1 MKKYLAVILAAVVG
15 CFCLSTAMGQGY
27 GGMSGAAT
35 KPSGS
40 PGVKTA
46 GSASE
51 SANVKKPGTVLTGGA
66 IVATPVTKEEAAK
79 KYPLPAGKNYPAGDR
94 DIHKPSGW
102 VNSPYSRDVYD
113 CSNIARGGLVLDTHV
128 NKLFTRP

>member
-1 MKKYLAVILAAVVG
+1 MKKYLAVILAMVVG
-15 CFCLSTAMGQGY
+15 CFVLSLSTAMGQGY
-27 GGMSGAAT
+27 GKSTASGGSTPVAT
-35 KPSGS
+35 KPG
-40 PGVKTA
+40 
-46 GSASE
+46 E

-79 KYPLPAGKNYPAGDR
+79 KYPLPGGKNYPAGDR
-94 DIHKPSGW
+94 DIHKPAGW

>member
-1 MKKYLAVILAAVVG
+1 MKTYLAVILAAVVG
-15 CFCLSTAMGQGY
+15 CFVLSLSTAMGQSY
-27 GGMSGAAT
+27 GNSNA
-35 KPSGS
+35 SGS
-40 PGVKTA
+40 VTTGGK
-46 GSASE
+46 SAD
-51 SANVKKPGTVLTGGA
+51 AKKPGTVLTGGA

>member
-1 MKKYLAVILAAVVG
+1 MKKYLAVILAAVLG
-15 CFCLSTAMGQGY
+15 CFVLSLSTAMGQGY
-27 GGMSGAAT
+27 GNSMSGGSTPSA
-35 KPSGS
+35 KPGGS
-40 PGVKTA
+40 PG
-46 GSASE
+46 GSAD
-51 SANVKKPGTVLTGGA
+51 AKKPGTVETGGA

-79 KYPLPAGKNYPAGDR
+79 KYPLPAGKNYPAGER

-102 VNSPYSRDVYD
+102 VNSPYSRGVYD

>member
-15 CFCLSTAMGQGY
+15 CFVLSLSSAMGQGY
-27 GGMSGAAT
+27 GKGMTSGGSTPSA
-35 KPSGS
+35 KPGGS
-40 PGVKTA
+40 PG
-46 GSASE
+46 GSAD
-51 SANVKKPGTVLTGGA
+51 AKKPGTVLTGGA

-79 KYPLPAGKNYPAGDR
+79 KYPLAAGKSYPAGDR

-113 CSNIARGGLVLDTHV
+113 CSKIARGGLVLDTHV

>member
-1 MKKYLAVILAAVVG
+1 MKKYLAVILAARVGRVVLS
-15 CFCLSTAMGQGY
+15 LSTAMEQSY
-27 GGMSGAAT
+27 EQSKAPASITTGG
-35 KPSGS
+35 K
-40 PGVKTA
+40 
-46 GSASE
+46 SAD
-51 SANVKKPGTVLTGGA
+51 AKNPGTVLTGGA

-113 CSNIARGGLVLDTHV
+113 CSKIARGGLVIDTHV

>member
-15 CFCLSTAMGQGY
+15 CFVLSLSSAMGQAY
-27 GGMSGAAT
+27 GGKS
-35 KPSGS
+35 
-40 PGVKTA
+40 TA
-46 GSASE
+46 ISAVSTP
-51 SANVKKPGTVLTGGA
+51 SANAKKPGTVETGGA

-79 KYPLPAGKNYPAGDR
+79 KYPLPGGQNYPAGNR

-102 VNSPYSRDVYD
+102 VSSPYSRDVYD